1 MRGKISFKKEL
12 PKPPPDWLVSEGLY
26 LKVGGE
32 KMQGDKKEMIGV
44 LTAMSIVSKRLAKQ
58 LQELEEESKYDEND
72 NECEENAKSNVA
84 TGRG

>member
-1 MRGKISFKKEL
+1 MQADKI
-12 PKPPPDWLVSEGLY
+12 
-26 LKVGGE
+26 
-32 KMQGDKKEMIGV
+32 EMIGV

-72 NECEENAKSNVA
+72 NGCEESAKSNVA